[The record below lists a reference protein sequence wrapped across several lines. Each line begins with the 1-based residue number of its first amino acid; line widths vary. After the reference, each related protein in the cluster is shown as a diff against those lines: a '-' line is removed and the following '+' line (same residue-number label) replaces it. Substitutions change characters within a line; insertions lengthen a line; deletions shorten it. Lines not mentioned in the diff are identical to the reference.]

1 MTTREHIIDAEGKAL
16 GRLASEV
23 AILLCGKDSP
33 DYARNLVS
41 DVKVKVNN
49 VSKIKIFNNKLDSTY
64 HNHYTGY
71 PGGLRT
77 VTNARTVEK
86 KGYSELLRLA
96 VHGMLPN
103 NKLKPLMLK
112 NLIISE

>member
-16 GRLASEV
+16 GRIASEV

-49 VSKIKIFNNKLDSTY
+49 VSKIKIFNNKLECFFRGDRSIHSRY
-64 HNHYTGY
+64 F
-71 PGGLRT
+71 
-77 VTNARTVEK
+77 K
-86 KGYSELLRLA
+86 F
-96 VHGMLPN
+96 
-103 NKLKPLMLK
+103 
-112 NLIISE
+112 